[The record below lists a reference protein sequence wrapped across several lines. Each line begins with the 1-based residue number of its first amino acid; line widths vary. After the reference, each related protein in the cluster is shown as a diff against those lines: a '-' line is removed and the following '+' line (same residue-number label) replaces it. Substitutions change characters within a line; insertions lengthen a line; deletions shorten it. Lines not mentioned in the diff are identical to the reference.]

1 MPVKLDWLGCATFRL
16 TVDDLVIFLDA
27 YIDRVPSAPA
37 VGLSATDVDRAD
49 YILIGHSH
57 FDHIAGAEV
66 IAQNTGAQVIA
77 SNESARVLRKAGIPE
92 QQLLRSQG
100 GERHGLGA
108 GVSVR
113 VFPSLHSC
121 LWAETTWHTGE
132 ALEGH
137 VGLTEKQRAGV
148 RVGEGRGSIGH
159 RLAAPQ
165 AQGMAEVREH
175 LSSGIG
181 SRDTGGPLAFL
192 IETPYGS
199 LFYHDTSGC
208 WTGLVR
214 ELRPDVA
221 LVAMAGRPNVDGEPH
236 QGSQAQFVG
245 AMAKLL
251 RPRTLLLGHHDDWMP
266 PATVDMSTPEAIAP
280 VRAEL
285 ADVAPRTELV
295 TVGYLEG
302 TPLLG

>member
-1 MPVKLDWLGCATFRL
+1 MPVTLDWLGCATLRL

-27 YIDRVPSAPA
+27 YIDRVPSAPT
-37 VGLSATDVDRAD
+37 VGLSAADVERAD

-66 IAQNTGAQVIA
+66 IAENTGAKVIG
-77 SNESARVLRKAGIPE
+77 SNESARVLREAGIPQ

-121 LWAETTWHTGE
+121 LWAETTSDPGE

-137 VGLTEKQRAGV
+137 IGLTEEQRRGV
-148 RVGEGRGSIGH
+148 RVGPGRGSIGH
-159 RLAAPQ
+159 RIADPEARD
-165 AQGMAEVREH
+165 MAEVRAH
-175 LSSGIG
+175 LTSTIG
-181 SRDTGGPLAFL
+181 SWDTGGPLAFL

-208 WTGLVR
+208 WTGVIR

-221 LVAMAGRPNVDGEPH
+221 LVAMAGRPHVDGEPH

-245 AMAKLL
+245 MMAQLL
-251 RPRTLLLGHHDDWMP
+251 RPRALLLGHHDD
-266 PATVDMSTPEAIAP
+266 
-280 VRAEL
+280 
-285 ADVAPRTELV
+285 
-295 TVGYLEG
+295 
-302 TPLLG
+302 